1 MPMDQFWIPLLTT
14 LLLHQTTSASDT
26 TELIRAVGGSVTFR
40 TQDSTKGN
48 AFWSFGTEPIATASF
63 GDPPQVLFLKQTFE
77 TRFAVSE
84 KGRALSISQ
93 LRLEDAGNY
102 SVKINDKRYSFTLR
116 LFRELAEPTVACEA
130 QNCSG
135 GSCRFSLRCSTSG
148 NHIGK
153 VSYTWRVGDQPWD
166 EGPVVVLVNKSS
178 LEEPE
183 PLTCTAHNPVSSR
196 NVTVTTPGML
206 CTETSMHPPGLGTLS
221 SSGVTIWLLATI
233 GVAVLLL
240 VLLLFLRKFTGWR
253 KFHLSR
259 HKPTDTGGVLGQLP
273 ALFPG
278 WNSQG
283 IAFRVRGSIA
293 SDLGSELKDS
303 NFSVLAEGKI
313 NGFCPPKAARN
324 LGFKQTNKQNL
335 KKKKGGFSLSL
346 VLEVHPNPTALGESG
361 MRSKSQPSS
370 SEGFWGQGFTEL
382 LRLGFPPGGFS
393 ASQIPKFLLFFLPFR
408 GDTQHRVR

>member
-259 HKPTDTGGVLGQLP
+259 HKPTDTGAIPNTVYAEVGPSQQVSLGVRVLPGVSLGLGTPQGHRKDTLGTAGQPPAPFGSSTAVVPQLEVP
-273 ALFPG
+273 QGHLNCPKTLPRPK
-278 WNSQG
+278 NSQ
-283 IAFRVRGSIA
+283 RE
-293 SDLGSELKDS
+293 GSEKKWDFLVGGELKIILS
-303 NFSVLAEGKI
+303 MGGATSH
-313 NGFCPPKAARN
+313 CPRMTQPG
-324 LGFKQTNKQNL
+324 L
-335 KKKKGGFSLSL
+335 
-346 VLEVHPNPTALGESG
+346 G
-361 MRSKSQPSS
+361 MR
-370 SEGFWGQGFTEL
+370 
-382 LRLGFPPGGFS
+382 
-393 ASQIPKFLLFFLPFR
+393 
-408 GDTQHRVR
+408 

>member
-1 MPMDQFWIPLLTT
+1 MKFPLRFTHSFVCVRFVKQQALPSSHNAKNTQALLFLFLCWRLFLVHQVLWTLSVLCMPMDEFWIPLLTT
-14 LLLHQTTSASDT
+14 LVLHQTTSASDT

-40 TQDSTKGN
+40 TQDSTDGN
-48 AFWSFGTEPIATASF
+48 AFWSFGTEPIVTVSF
-63 GDPPQVLFLKQTFE
+63 GDPPHALFTKQTFK

-102 SVKINDKRYSFTLR
+102 SVIIGEKRYSFTLR

-206 CTETSMHPPGLGTLS
+206 CTGTLS

-240 VLLLFLRKFTGWR
+240 VLLLFLRKFTASSSTTVYAEVGPSQQVSLGVR
-253 KFHLSR
+253 VLPGVSLGLGTPQGHR
-259 HKPTDTGGVLGQLP
+259 EDTLGTAGQPPAPFGSSTAVVPQLEVLQAKKLP
-273 ALFPG
+273 
-278 WNSQG
+278 
-283 IAFRVRGSIA
+283 
-293 SDLGSELKDS
+293 
-303 NFSVLAEGKI
+303 
-313 NGFCPPKAARN
+313 
-324 LGFKQTNKQNL
+324 
-335 KKKKGGFSLSL
+335 KGGIR
-346 VLEVHPNPTALGESG
+346 EK
-361 MRSKSQPSS
+361 M
-370 SEGFWGQGFTEL
+370 GFFGWGG
-382 LRLGFPPGGFS
+382 
-393 ASQIPKFLLFFLPFR
+393 A
-408 GDTQHRVR
+408 